1 MASRFLLPMTFP
13 ELNLHQQIIVR
24 RIALGLSL
32 IGLGVRQEFSHL
44 ARLGLVTGNR
54 DYPQL
59 TDAGFACLHTMSPES
74 SSVFR

>member
-1 MASRFLLPMTFP
+1 MTFP

-32 IGLGVRQEFSHL
+32 IGLGVRQDFSHL

-59 TDAGFACLHTMSPES
+59 TDAGFACLPRCRSRVRAFFAERS
-74 SSVFR
+74 

>member
-1 MASRFLLPMTFP
+1 MTFP

-24 RIALGLSL
+24 RLALGLSL
-32 IGLGVRQEFSHL
+32 TGLGVRQDFSFL

-59 TDAGFACLHTMSPES
+59 TDAGFACLQTMPSEKS
-74 SSVFR
+74 SAVLR

>member
-1 MASRFLLPMTFP
+1 MTFP

-24 RIALGLSL
+24 RLALGLSL
-32 IGLGVRQEFSHL
+32 AGLGVHQDFSHL

-59 TDAGFACLHTMSPES
+59 TDAGFACLHTMPAEKSSP
-74 SSVFR
+74 VLR